1 MQTIEQVIQG
11 KGLNAL
17 YSQYAISGELI
28 GKGTFG
34 SVYAGLDK
42 VTQQAMAIKILR
54 KLPTHSIGAKKLFR
68 EMMLLRILKGHPH
81 IISLENIV
89 ASAAPDGKLDAMAFV
104 FKRHETDLFRVIHSA
119 QPLSIA
125 HVRFFLYQML
135 HGVAYIHSAGIVHR
149 DLKPANILINSDC
162 HLVICDFGLARA
174 THDII
179 EPLHLET
186 AAAPPKL
193 YRKLTGYMVTRWYR
207 SPEVI
212 AFNSN
217 GGEAPADMWSIGCI
231 LGDLIYRASLFEAS
245 SNTELLRLIIL
256 ILGMPEPDDMTW
268 IEDQKVIDFI
278 NQQPM
283 TPRLVFKGNAVHGG
297 GDKSAL
303 DLLQKLLEFN
313 PSKRLTAE
321 QALKNPFFSDLEARY
336 KIERPSNFPMNPL
349 STAEQDF
356 LNRYYAFERASEGSE
371 SPALTKECFTLIQ
384 NEIQQYAPSAPIESR
399 LANIP
404 GTLFYNRQQDA
415 SCQASGTPIPG
426 EVNQD
431 SKCPI

>member
-17 YSQYAISGELI
+17 YSQYGISGKLI
-28 GKGTFG
+28 GKGSFG
-34 SVYAGLDK
+34 SVYAGFDK
-42 VTQQAMAIKILR
+42 VTQQAMAIKILNEV
-54 KLPTHSIGAKKLFR
+54 PTDTIGAKQLFR

-89 ASAAPDGKLDAMAFV
+89 ASAAPDGTLDAMAFV
-104 FKRHETDLFRVIHSA
+104 FKRHETDLFRVIHST
-119 QPLSIA
+119 QPLSMA

-162 HLVICDFGLARA
+162 RLVICDFGLARA

-212 AFNSN
+212 VFNSN

-231 LGDLIYRASLFEAS
+231 LWDLIYRKSLFPAS
-245 SNTELLRLIIL
+245 SNRELLRFIIHL
-256 ILGMPEPDDMTW
+256 LGMPEPDDMTW

-278 NQQPM
+278 NKQQR
-283 TPRLVFKGNAVHGG
+283 TSRLVFKGNLVHKGA
-297 GDKSAL
+297 DKSAL
-303 DLLQKLLEFN
+303 DLLQKLLAFN

-321 QALKNPFFSDLEARY
+321 QALQDPFLSDLDPIY
-336 KIERPSNFPMNPL
+336 KIERPSHFPMNPL
-349 STAEQDF
+349 STEEQKF
-356 LNRYYAFERASEGSE
+356 LNDYYAFERASEGSE
-371 SPALTKECFTLIQ
+371 SPALTKECFSLIQ

-404 GTLFYNRQQDA
+404 GTLFYSRQQDA
-415 SCQASGTPIPG
+415 SGQASGTPIPD
-426 EVNQD
+426 EVI
-431 SKCPI
+431 KAPPTK

>member
-17 YSQYAISGELI
+17 YSQYGISGKLI
-28 GKGTFG
+28 GNGSFG

-42 VTQQAMAIKILR
+42 VTQQAMAIKILNEV
-54 KLPTHSIGAKKLFR
+54 PTHSIGAKQLFR

-89 ASAAPDGKLDAMAFV
+89 ASAAPDGTLEVMAFV
-104 FKRHETDLFRVIHSA
+104 FKRYETDLFRVIHSK
-119 QPLSIA
+119 QPLSMA
-125 HVRFFLYQML
+125 HVQYFLYQML

-162 HLVICDFGLARA
+162 RLVICDFGLARA

-186 AAAPPKL
+186 AEAPPKL
-193 YRKLTGYMVTRWYR
+193 YRKLTRYMVTRWYR
-207 SPEVI
+207 SPEVVF
-212 AFNSN
+212 FNSN

-231 LGDLIYRASLFEAS
+231 LSELINRKPLFTAD
-245 SNTELLRLIIL
+245 SNGELLSKIIL
-256 ILGMPEPDDMTW
+256 MLGMPASDDMEW
-268 IEDQKVIDFI
+268 IDDKRLIQLIKKKY
-278 NQQPM
+278 M
-283 TPRLVFKGNAVHGG
+283 TSRPVSQLNAEHKGA
-297 GDKSAL
+297 DKSAL
-303 DLLQKLLEFN
+303 DLLQKLLAFN

-321 QALKNPFFSDLEARY
+321 QALQDPFFSDLEAIY
-336 KIERPSNFPMNPL
+336 KIERPSHFPMNPL

-371 SPALTKECFTLIQ
+371 SPALTKECFSLIQ